1 LNANKY
7 FGFAV
12 LPIER
17 LFQDHQVLSFVVTV
31 ACCSCSACL
40 VQQIR
45 NLTWNLCASKP
56 LEIRDQRRTN
66 ARITSRSSQPRI

>member
-17 LFQDHQVLSFVVTV
+17 LFQDHQDSVCSH
-31 ACCSCSACL
+31 CGSCSCSACL

-56 LEIRDQRRTN
+56 LEIRDQRRTY